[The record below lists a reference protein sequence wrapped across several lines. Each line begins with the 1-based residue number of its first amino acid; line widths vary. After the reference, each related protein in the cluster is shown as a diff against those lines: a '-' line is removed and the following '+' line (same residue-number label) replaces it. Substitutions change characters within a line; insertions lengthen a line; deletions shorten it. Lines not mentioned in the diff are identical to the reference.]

1 VTIGQWKVMV
11 MLVRQDG
18 FTQKEIV
25 DRLYLKAPTLIPII
39 DRIEKHE
46 QLERKVDPNNRR
58 KQ

>member
-1 VTIGQWKVMV
+1 MV

>member
-1 VTIGQWKVMV
+1 MV
-11 MLVRQDG
+11 MLIRQDG

-25 DRLYLKAPTLIPII
+25 DRLYLEAPTLIPII
-39 DRIEKHE
+39 DRMEKHE